1 LVVEDQPFNQ
11 ALICQVLELEG
22 YAVEEIYD
30 GKTMQKLIGAELRSR
45 ELLPH
50 LILLDIQLPE
60 VDGFELLQQLRQTEH
75 WQEVPVIA
83 ITAMAMPGDRDRC
96 LQAGANDY
104 IAKPLHLETVIE
116 KVKRYIAES

>member
-1 LVVEDQPFNQ
+1 V
-11 ALICQVLELEG
+11 
-22 YAVEEIYD
+22 IYD
-30 GKTMQKLIGAELRSR
+30 GRTMQQLIAAELRSR

-60 VDGFELLQQLRQTEH
+60 VDGFELLQQLRKTPY

-83 ITAMAMPGDRDRC
+83 MTAMAMPGDRDRC
-96 LQAGANDY
+96 LEAGADDY

-116 KVKRYIAES
+116 KVQQLITESEK